1 MNQKL
6 RAVKRAAAILAVAAI
21 TPVILNVLFMLV
33 GVVVLTYV
41 AVASVVV
48 FFAWLTYSICLDQIK
63 REDTLQTAFDK
74 VAEISKKY

>member
-6 RAVKRAAAILAVAAI
+6 RAVKRAAGLLAIAAI
-21 TPVILNVLFMLV
+21 IPVILNVLFTFV
-33 GVVVLTYV
+33 SVAVLTYA
-41 AVASVVV
+41 AVALFVV
-48 FFAWLTYSICLDQIK
+48 FFAWLTYSMCLDQIQ